1 MVIDLS
7 TVLQLAGPL
16 VTAVAVVS
24 TLRGEIAS
32 MRLAVEA
39 LRADTKELGKN
50 VGDAMKTGAV
60 HETRIDALE
69 AAVAEETKLRHQQR
83 RDFEAIIQRL
93 ETRIEAL
100 SDRSGAHPRA

>member
-7 TVLQLAGPL
+7 TALQLAGPL

-32 MRLAVEA
+32 MRASVDA
-39 LRADTKELGKN
+39 LRDDTKELGKS

-93 ETRIEAL
+93 ETRIENLA
-100 SDRSGAHPRA
+100 SRIGAVPHA